1 MKKLFLLFFTVM
13 LVLMFPGC
21 TKSNDGNGRL
31 VVKVTD
37 APFPIDMV
45 QSATV
50 TISKVELRKEG
61 DGINDGSPFLTV
73 WEGSATFNLLELRN
87 GLVEQ
92 LMDVTIPQG
101 NYDLVRLYVD
111 EAGLKI
117 KDGGDYDVK
126 VPSGPQTGIKIFID
140 PVLSVEGG
148 LTSELLL
155 DIDLSKSFVL
165 RGNADSPAG
174 IIGFIFKPVIRAV
187 NSSTA
192 GSLEGLVTDSN
203 KAAIAGASIS
213 VKQGD
218 NEVVTGI
225 TDDNGHYVIPGVTSG
240 TYSVS
245 ASKENFQTV
254 TTSDVKIVA
263 GNKTVLDFVLSP
275 L

>member
-1 MKKLFLLFFTVM
+1 MKKLFFSFFTVM

-21 TKSNDGNGRL
+21 TKSNDGPGRL

-50 TISKVELRKEG
+50 TISKVELRKEA

-92 LMDVTIPQG
+92 IMDVTIPQG

-117 KDGGDYDVK
+117 KDGGDYNVK

-140 PVLSVEGG
+140 PVLTVEGG

-174 IIGFIFKPVIRAV
+174 IIGFIFKPEIRAV

-218 NEVVTGI
+218 MEVVAGT

-245 ASKENFQTV
+245 ASKENFQTI